1 MFNANY
7 IYHWD
12 KNHKNLQVL
21 GNNYKFFFNKFFF
34 PNLKIKI
41 LNFFNLIFFY
51 KAVISLKNYIFD
63 SVRRT
68 FSFGFYYL
76 RGVFFLLFIDACL
89 TDDEPLWEPI
99 E

>member
-1 MFNANY
+1 MFSANY

-12 KNHKNLQVL
+12 KNYKNMQLIKG
-21 GNNYKFFFNKFFF
+21 GNNFIFNKFYF
-34 PNLKIKI
+34 PNIKLKL
-41 LNFFNLIFFY
+41 LNFSNFIFFS
-51 KAVISLKNYIFD
+51 KTFFFLKNYTID
-63 SVRRT
+63 NLKRT

-76 RGVFFLLFIDACL
+76 RGIFFLLFIDACL